1 MFPIHARR
9 QLTRVAV
16 AARISLLVCGSLGA
30 LSAPA
35 LAQDD
40 DSGAVIDINNPQ
52 RSKYPIAVPVSTT
65 GDPQTAKVIAQ
76 VASFDM
82 KLSGDLKPVDLS
94 AVSGD
99 LRSEGVGVDTQRW
112 KEAGAYGVMKY
123 RSEVSGGRL
132 SIDFKLYE
140 VEKGDQPVLSRNYRG
155 APGDVRKLTHMWC
168 NEVVLHLTGQ
178 PGFFGSKLVFSTK
191 GSNRTKRV
199 VAVDFDGHGAYSVT
213 RNTSINI
220 LPAWSPSGSH
230 IAFTS
235 YMRLNPDLYIVSAGG
250 GRPRKVSSYYGM
262 NTGASWS
269 PDGSKIAVTLSK
281 DGQPDIYVISA
292 VSGKIL
298 RRLTNNRAIDSGA
311 AWSPSGN
318 EIAFVSDR
326 EGGPQIFTMGVD
338 GSNQRR
344 VSLNGSYNTTPSWNP
359 RKGARQLAYT
369 TRDGN
374 TFDIVTLDLGSG
386 KMVRIT
392 QKEGVNEEPSWAPNG
407 RAIAFASHRPGG
419 TGIWIA
425 SPDGKG
431 DAVMVWKGW
440 ATSIDWGPAPQQ

>member
-9 QLTRVAV
+9 QLTRVA
-16 AARISLLVCGSLGA
+16 AARVSLLVCCALGA
-30 LSAPA
+30 LAGPA

-40 DSGAVIDINNPQ
+40 DSGGIIDINNPQ

-65 GDPQTAKVIAQ
+65 GDPQTGRVIAQ

-94 AVSGD
+94 TVSGD
-99 LRSEGVGVDTQRW
+99 LRAEGVGVDTQRW

-155 APGDVRKLTHMWC
+155 APRDVRKLTHMWC
-168 NEVVLHLTGQ
+168 NEVVQYLTGQ

-191 GSNRTKRV
+191 GKSRTKRV
-199 VAVDFDGHGAYSVT
+199 MAVDFDGHGAYSVT
-213 RNTSINI
+213 RNGSINI
-220 LPAWSPSGSH
+220 LPAWSPSGGH

-235 YMRLNPDLYIVSAGG
+235 YMRLNPDMYIVSAGG
-250 GRPRKVSSYYGM
+250 GRPRRVSSYYGM

-269 PDGSKIAVTLSK
+269 PDGTKLAVTLSK
-281 DGQPDIYVISA
+281 DGQPEIYIISA
-292 VSGKIL
+292 ISGKIL

-311 AWSPSGN
+311 AWSPDGSQ
-318 EIAFVSDR
+318 IAFVSDR
-326 EGGPQIFTMGVD
+326 EGGPQIFVMGAD
-338 GSNQRR
+338 GSNPRR
-344 VSLNGSYNTTPSWNP
+344 VSMNGSYNTTPSWNP

-386 KMVRIT
+386 KMTRIT

-440 ATSIDWGPAPQQ
+440 ATSIDWGPAPRQ

>member
-9 QLTRVAV
+9 HLTGVAV
-16 AARISLLVCGSLGA
+16 AARVSLLVCGALGA
-30 LSAPA
+30 LAAPA

-40 DSGAVIDINNPQ
+40 DTGAVIDINNPQ

-82 KLSGDLKPVDLS
+82 KLSGDLKPVDLN

-99 LRSEGVGVDTQRW
+99 LRAEGVGVDTQRW

-132 SIDFKLYE
+132 SIAFKLYE

-168 NEVVLHLTGQ
+168 NEVVLYLTGQ

-213 RNTSINI
+213 RNRSINI

-230 IAFTS
+230 VAFTS
-235 YMRLNPDLYIVSAGG
+235 YMRLNPDVYIVSAGG
-250 GRPRKVSSYYGM
+250 GRPRRVSSYRGM
-262 NTGASWS
+262 NTGAAWS
-269 PDGSKIAVTLSK
+269 PDGSKLAVTLSK
-281 DGQPDIYVISA
+281 DGQPEVYIVSA
-292 VSGKIL
+292 VSGRIL
-298 RRLTNNRAIDSGA
+298 KRLTNNRAIDSGA
-311 AWSPSGN
+311 AWSPDGSQ
-318 EIAFVSDR
+318 IAFVSDR
-326 EGGPQIFTMGVD
+326 EGGPQIFVMNAD

-344 VSLNGSYNTTPSWNP
+344 VSMNGNYNTTPTWNP

-374 TFDIVTLDLGSG
+374 TFDIVTLDLGTG
-386 KMVRIT
+386 KMTRIT

-440 ATSIDWGPAPQQ
+440 ATSIDWGPAPRQ